1 MKAEYELSLPT
12 RIVGT
17 TCFHRWHTPT
27 GNQHR
32 SRITP
37 LPYSPIYPCQRQTA
51 RSKPWYAIKSS
62 YTSALIIQKKNTS
75 ALHARTLSCTFLK
88 RVVAWWPCPRTRTP
102 RRRHHRR
109 SPRVQVHVRV
119 PLAVATWLARAGGGA
134 CDPAVQHCSCL
145 FSNHG
150 GHDKAPGLRG
160 DVRRCRRRA
169 ADRGVRGLRAGLALR
184 FGHDFSC
191 RT

>member
-62 YTSALIIQKKNTS
+62 YTSALIIQKKKHLGLACAHTQLHLFETGGGLVAMPANSDTSSTPPPTLSESAGARSRSAGRGNVAGTRRRGCVRPGGAALQLPVLQPRGPRQSAGTSWRCS
-75 ALHARTLSCTFLK
+75 ALSKTGC
-88 RVVAWWPCPRTRTP
+88 
-102 RRRHHRR
+102 
-109 SPRVQVHVRV
+109 
-119 PLAVATWLARAGGGA
+119 
-134 CDPAVQHCSCL
+134 
-145 FSNHG
+145 
-150 GHDKAPGLRG
+150 
-160 DVRRCRRRA
+160 
-169 ADRGVRGLRAGLALR
+169 
-184 FGHDFSC
+184 
-191 RT
+191 